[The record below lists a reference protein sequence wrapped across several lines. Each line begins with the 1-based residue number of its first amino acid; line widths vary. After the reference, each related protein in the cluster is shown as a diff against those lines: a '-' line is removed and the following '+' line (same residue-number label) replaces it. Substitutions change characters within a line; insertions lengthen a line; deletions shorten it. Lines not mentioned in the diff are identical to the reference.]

1 MPCQLSGL
9 GHVWVITAKMVPVC
23 DPSLCIIRVI
33 TLYLL
38 IVRNL
43 PDYSAEWFVDTSSG
57 NKILTITYPPLATLA
72 GGYIVK

>member
-9 GHVWVITAKMVPVC
+9 GHEWMITAKTEPIS

-33 TLYLL
+33 LLSLL

-43 PDYSAEWFVDTSSG
+43 SDYSAERFVDALSG
-57 NKILTITYPPLATLA
+57 DKIFTITYTPLATLA
-72 GGYIVK
+72 GGYVVK